1 MRRVDRLRK
10 LEKAKYFSQKET
22 ETLSGFTRRQLRKL
36 EEVELVVPQ
45 KNPILYTWNQLIFLR
60 VLFEFRQDWTFK
72 QLELICKEWASDSK
86 GLNRL
91 IETIDKSLAALL
103 ILGSDNRVN
112 FQVVENIT
120 LQNDFKNHKLKIA
133 IDNIRN
139 NVKLNKDEGIAIIEY
154 IARSDGDDDYDSR
167 VSFKKQTLVIIP
179 SVISNLKN
187 LAKEIQIEN
196 FDTKVG

>member
-1 MRRVDRLRK
+1 MRRVERLQK
-10 LEKAKYFSQKET
+10 LEKTKHFSQKET
-22 ETLSGFTRRQLRKL
+22 EMLSGFTRRQLQKL
-36 EEVELVVPQ
+36 EESGLVVPER
-45 KNPILYTWNQLIFLR
+45 IAGIVYTWNQLIFLKI
-60 VLFEFRQDWTFK
+60 LFEFRQDWTFK
-72 QLELICKEWASDSK
+72 QLEFIFKDYLCERFD
-86 GLNRL
+86 RL

-103 ILGSDNRVN
+103 ILESDNRVN

-120 LQNDFKNHKLKIA
+120 LENDFKNHKLKIA

-154 IARSDGDDDYDSR
+154 IARGDGDDDYDSR

-187 LAKEIQIEN
+187 LAKEICIEN
-196 FDTKVG
+196 FDSKVG